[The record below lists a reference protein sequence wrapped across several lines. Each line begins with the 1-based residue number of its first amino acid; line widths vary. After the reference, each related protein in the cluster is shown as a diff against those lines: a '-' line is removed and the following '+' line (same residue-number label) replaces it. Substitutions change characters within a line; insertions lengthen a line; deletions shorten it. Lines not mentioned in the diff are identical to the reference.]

1 MTGRYEARPERQ
13 NEYFIPGEGIS
24 REVIQADICRYLGND
39 ALVRPGNH
47 NVRPT
52 FVNAIP
58 SDPTDHQ
65 QGRPGFFIRAYRNL
79 TSVSHGAGEP
89 RQVGNLTTTIQEMIT
104 DLKADSARWE
114 ADVSRRA
121 DLGYPRGSYIQDMN
135 VSHAPN
141 PPPAN
146 YSTSSIHEVRQSQ
159 GPSPTP
165 FTAAPAQSYMDPYS
179 QSPYSGSQSAPY
191 TNPSSYTSSTHSP
204 YASGTA
210 PYPPPQVT
218 YSGASQPIVTAAD
231 MHPQSYTY
239 APAGYG
245 GYDNGRSNAPRYPGP
260 GYDADQ
266 DYSPVTSGMAYPT
279 TTAPDPRIGGME
291 PRYTPEYERRPQAT
305 RNDPHRRR

>member
-47 NVRPT
+47 NVRPST
-52 FVNAIP
+52 FVNTITQ
-58 SDPTDHQ
+58 DPLTDQ
-65 QGRPGFFIRAYRNL
+65 KQGRPGFFIRAYRNL
-79 TSVSHGAGEP
+79 TS
-89 RQVGNLTTTIQEMIT
+89 EMIT

-141 PPPAN
+141 PPQASYPA
-146 YSTSSIHEVRQSQ
+146 STMHEVRQSQ

-165 FTAAPAQSYMDPYS
+165 FTAAPAQSYMDSYS
-179 QSPYSGSQSAPY
+179 QPQQSSYSGPQNPSYNTSPY
-191 TNPSSYTSSTHSP
+191 TSTHSP

-218 YSGASQPIVTAAD
+218 YSGSNQPVVTAVD
-231 MHPQSYTY
+231 MPHSYTY
-239 APAGYG
+239 APTGYG
-245 GYDNGRSNAPRYPGP
+245 GYDNGRNNAPRYPGP

-279 TTAPDPRIGGME
+279 TTAPDPRIGME

>member
-1 MTGRYEARPERQ
+1 MTGRYESRPERQ
-13 NEYFIPGEGIS
+13 NEYFIPGDGIS

-47 NVRPT
+47 G
-52 FVNAIP
+52 
-58 SDPTDHQ
+58 
-65 QGRPGFFIRAYRNL
+65 GRPGFFIRAYRNL
-79 TSVSHGAGEP
+79 TS
-89 RQVGNLTTTIQEMIT
+89 EMIT

-121 DLGYPRGSYIQDMN
+121 DLGYPR
-135 VSHAPN
+135 
-141 PPPAN
+141 AN
-146 YSTSSIHEVRQSQ
+146 YAASAVHEVRQQQ

-165 FTAAPAQSYMDPYS
+165 FTAAPAQQPYMDPYS
-179 QSPYSGSQSAPY
+179 QSPYSGSQNAPY
-191 TNPSSYTSSTHSP
+191 TNPPPAYTSTHSP

-210 PYPPPQVT
+210 PYPPPQVS
-218 YSGASQPIVTAAD
+218 YSGSNQPVVTAAD

-239 APAGYG
+239 APTGY

-260 GYDADQ
+260 GYDAEQ

-279 TTAPDPRIGGME
+279 TTAPDPRIGME

-305 RNDPHRRR
+305 RDNTHRRR

>member
-1 MTGRYEARPERQ
+1 MTGRYEGRPERQ

-47 NVRPT
+47 N
-52 FVNAIP
+52 
-58 SDPTDHQ
+58 
-65 QGRPGFFIRAYRNL
+65 GRPGFFIRAYRNL
-79 TSVSHGAGEP
+79 TS
-89 RQVGNLTTTIQEMIT
+89 EMIT

-121 DLGYPRGSYIQDMN
+121 DLGYPRGNYIQDTS

-141 PPPAN
+141 TSPAN
-146 YSTSSIHEVRQSQ
+146 YAPAPVHEVRQSQ

-179 QSPYSGSQSAPY
+179 QGSYSGSQNAPY
-191 TNPSSYTSSTHSP
+191 TNPPSYTSATHSP
-204 YASGTA
+204 YASSTA
-210 PYPPPQVT
+210 PYPPPQVS
-218 YSGASQPIVTAAD
+218 YSGSNQPIVTAAD
-231 MHPQSYTY
+231 MQHPQSYTY
-239 APAGYG
+239 APTGY

-260 GYDADQ
+260 GYDAEQ
-266 DYSPVTSGMAYPT
+266 EYSTVTSGMSYPT
-279 TTAPDPRIGGME
+279 TTAPDPRIGME

-305 RNDPHRRR
+305 RDNPHRRR

>member
-1 MTGRYEARPERQ
+1 
-13 NEYFIPGEGIS
+13 
-24 REVIQADICRYLGND
+24 
-39 ALVRPGNH
+39 
-47 NVRPT
+47 
-52 FVNAIP
+52 
-58 SDPTDHQ
+58 
-65 QGRPGFFIRAYRNL
+65 
-79 TSVSHGAGEP
+79 
-89 RQVGNLTTTIQEMIT
+89 MIT

-210 PYPPPQVT
+210 PYPPPQVS

-239 APAGYG
+239 APTGYG

>member
-1 MTGRYEARPERQ
+1 MMTGRYEARPERQ

-47 NVRPT
+47 N
-52 FVNAIP
+52 
-58 SDPTDHQ
+58 
-65 QGRPGFFIRAYRNL
+65 GRPGFFIRAYRNL
-79 TSVSHGAGEP
+79 TS
-89 RQVGNLTTTIQEMIT
+89 EMIT

>member
-47 NVRPT
+47 NVRPPR
-52 FVNAIP
+52 FLHP
-58 SDPTDHQ
+58 CLSE
-65 QGRPGFFIRAYRNL
+65 
-79 TSVSHGAGEP
+79 SHICKSWKSSTGKC
-89 RQVGNLTTTIQEMIT
+89 QVGILTTPWIQEMIT

-210 PYPPPQVT
+210 PYPPPQVS

-239 APAGYG
+239 APTGYG